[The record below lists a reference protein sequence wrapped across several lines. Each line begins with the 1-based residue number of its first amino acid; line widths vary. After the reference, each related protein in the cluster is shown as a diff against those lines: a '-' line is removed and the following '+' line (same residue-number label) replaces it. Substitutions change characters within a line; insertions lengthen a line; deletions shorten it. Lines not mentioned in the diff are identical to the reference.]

1 MKRRI
6 LLSKTGFVYLN
17 KLENDLYEVEDIN
30 GNIYTYEFYQIRSV
44 ESEYFK
50 SLSLINLNKVKS
62 YINDD
67 NFNVDYHFE
76 FDVENI
82 FVKYSDEYAD
92 FSTNI
97 KDLITNNIST
107 FSNALLKVLYSILI
121 VVNKINENK
130 NIIFDD
136 VIMGNLRNAF
146 LGDTKSTIVKFG
158 EHIRK
163 YNDFRLFEKFLY
175 AKSRDYYNESS
186 IEMKQRLILNY
197 EPFKDHIR
205 GFLSCFYKNSTQYK
219 NLMKLSNPNDKEN
232 RFLNVV
238 INNKY
243 NEVIS
248 SFDAL
253 NSFYYEYSYLL
264 QLVTKKFTFEFFK
277 EQLANIDKMRFR
289 FYSQF
294 ILDFITEEDIYKC
307 LDYLIE
313 NKFIF
318 TISLELIKKA
328 NIKDLKYLKY
338 IYVYEYEVGEV
349 NKILNKLGEVSPEHF
364 GDLLLI
370 LYKTSRFHRR
380 FLNAANQKLITKY
393 NLNKC
398 KNYDFYKN
406 LLDALSFRDVRD
418 KKIVNDYD
426 DFIELFNSFTYFTS
440 LECNEDLY
448 NINVNVYCAD
458 ILIARFKV
466 GTSYIEI
473 LENRLDTSY
482 GFKNL
487 YKLYSYMMHNNIS
500 DIKTLEDNS
509 EQELLKY
516 KERKRIEAAKTT
528 FENFAVKFDNDSA
541 SLMKKELV
549 DVEVYLSEYYE
560 DIVEIKIK
568 IGINKYY
575 IVKSFDDLA
584 LNLDNNILVKYGK
597 ELEFYHTYQAFNEKS
612 RNVLEFLLSNKVYR
626 RNGTRHFISNTVLF
640 NLLKILKNQV
650 VYFND
655 KQYLVTLEEK
665 NINFYV
671 DDNYNFKITDI
682 DLTNLYMINESKYI
696 IFENNEI
703 NYISDNNA
711 KYLDLAI
718 SLDNLNIKE
727 IKDEFYN
734 NVFVRIP
741 DKITISDK
749 IKDEFTTSNLD
760 IKLYFDY
767 NDIITVKNDY
777 YLDEKKVDYDNLD
790 YISKQKVNIVNNIL
804 INIGVVDNRI
814 EDSYLIREF
823 FFMDFSELRK
833 YADVFLSD
841 RITRMK
847 VSSFIKPQIQF
858 KHRDNSLV
866 DVFLD
871 DIRYSEEELKEIFKA
886 LKKKIK
892 FIKLDN
898 DNILTFNDDDFEFYN
913 NCRDLNLKYQ
923 NVETI
928 PLYDIIK
935 YRFNSKLKL
944 DNYIKSMMY
953 DLNNYEEIELDLSK
967 INATLKDYQI
977 KGVKWLKTLEKYN
990 FGGILADEMGL
1001 GKTLQVIAF
1010 LAARKST
1017 KANLIVCPKSLIYN
1031 WCNEFDKFAGFMKVV
1046 PIVGTK
1052 EEREKITNNLDSN
1065 TNYIISYDTLRN
1077 DKLEDKEFD
1086 YLILDEAQAIKN
1098 HQAIRSE
1105 RIRNIKA
1112 NTRLCL
1118 TGTPIENSLE
1128 DIWSL
1133 FLFLMPGFFK
1143 NLHDFNDEFENDF
1156 DKLNKKIAP
1165 FILRRTKKEVL
1176 SELPDKYEEII
1187 STEISADERKI
1198 YEALRL
1204 EASKFLN
1211 EKGSLMKIFTYLTR
1225 LRQVCVSPKL
1235 FVDNYKGRSS
1245 KIDTLINILKE
1256 AKENSNKVLVFSQFV
1271 SAFPIIEERLKSLN
1285 INCDLIT
1292 GKTSSLKRTQIV
1304 DNFNASNK
1312 INVLLI
1318 SLKAG
1323 GTGLNL
1329 TSADT
1334 VIHLDP
1340 WWNVAVENQATDRAH
1355 RIGQTKNVH
1364 VIKLI
1369 CDDTIE
1375 QRVLTLQNKKKELF
1389 DAVVDHKDDSMS
1401 ILSEDDIKFILS

>member
-1 MKRRI
+1 MKKRI
-6 LLSKTGFVYLN
+6 LLSRDGFVYL
-17 KLENDLYEVEDIN
+17 KKVENNQYEVVDIN
-30 GNIYTYEFYQIRSV
+30 GNISIYNYNEVNSV
-44 ESEYFK
+44 DFEYFK
-50 SLSLINLNKVKS
+50 SLSQISSDRVKS

-67 NFNVDYHFE
+67 NFNVDYYFE
-76 FDVENI
+76 FVGDDT
-82 FVKYSDEYAD
+82 FVKYSDEYAK

-97 KDLITNNIST
+97 KDFISRDIAS
-107 FSNALLKVLYSILI
+107 FSKPLLKVLYSLLI
-121 VVNKINENK
+121 EVNQICENEDV
-130 NIIFDD
+130 IFDD
-136 VIMGNLRNAF
+136 TIIEKLRVLF
-146 LGDTKSTIVKFG
+146 LEDKEDSIINFAKK
-158 EHIRK
+158 IRQYK
-163 YNDFRLFEKFLY
+163 DFRLFEKFLFTN
-175 AKSRDYYNESS
+175 SRIYFNEIY

-197 EPFKDHIR
+197 EPFRKP
-205 GFLSCFYKNSTQYK
+205 FLEFLNRFTKNSSQYK
-219 NLMKLSNPNDKEN
+219 YLMKLSYLNDKEN
-232 RFLNVV
+232 NYLNAV

-248 SFDAL
+248 DFVAL
-253 NSFYYEYSYLL
+253 NSFYYEHAYLL
-264 QLVTKKFTFEFFK
+264 ELVNKDFTFEFLK
-277 EQLANIDKMRFR
+277 EQLVNIDKKRFR
-289 FYSQF
+289 IFAQF
-294 ILDFITEEDIYKC
+294 ILDLIVKEDLFKC

-318 TISLELIKKA
+318 TLSLELIKKA
-328 NIKDLKYLKY
+328 KIKDLKYLKY
-338 IYVYEYEVGEV
+338 IYIDETEVGEV
-349 NKILNKLGEVSPEHF
+349 NKILNKLGEISPDNY

-370 LYKTSRFHRR
+370 LYKKSKFQRR
-380 FLNAANQKLITKY
+380 FLSATNQKLIIKY
-393 NLNKC
+393 NLNEYKY
-398 KNYDFYKN
+398 YDFYQN
-406 LLDALSFRDVRD
+406 LLEARGYRDTRE
-418 KKIVNDYD
+418 KKTVSDYHESID
-426 DFIELFNSFTYFTS
+426 LFNSFTYFVN
-440 LECNEDLY
+440 LECKDDSY
-448 NINVNVYCAD
+448 NINVFVYCAD
-458 ILIARFKV
+458 IIVARFKV
-466 GTSYIEI
+466 GTNYIEI
-473 LENRLDTSY
+473 LENRLDIFY
-482 GFKNL
+482 GFKNF
-487 YKLYSYMMHNNIS
+487 YKLYSYIMDNNIC
-500 DIKTLEDNS
+500 DIKSIEANG
-509 EQELLKY
+509 EQELIKY
-516 KERKRIEAAKTT
+516 KEKQKIEDAKNR
-528 FENFAVKFDNDSA
+528 FENFAVKFDNDTA
-541 SLMKKELV
+541 SLFKKELV
-549 DVEVYLSEYYE
+549 DVEVYLSEFC
-560 DIVEIKIK
+560 DGIAEIKLK
-568 IGINKYY
+568 LGINKYY
-575 IVKSFDDLA
+575 IVKSFDELA
-584 LNLDNNILVKYGK
+584 RNLDNNNLVKYGK
-597 ELEFYHTYQAFNEKS
+597 ELEFYHNYQAFNEKS
-612 RNVLEFLLSNKVYR
+612 RNVLEFLLTNKVYR
-626 RNGTRHFISNTVLF
+626 KEVNRHLISTTVLF
-640 NLLKILKNQV
+640 NLLKVLKNQV
-650 VYFND
+650 VYFSD
-655 KQYLVTLEEK
+655 KQYLVNFEEK
-665 NINFYV
+665 NVNFYV
-671 DDNYNFKITDI
+671 DDNYNFNVLGI
-682 DLTNLYMINESKYI
+682 DLTNVYKINDSKYI

-718 SLDNLNIKE
+718 GLDNINIKE
-727 IKDEFYN
+727 IKDQFYN

-749 IKDEFTTSNLD
+749 IKDEFTISDLD

-767 NDIITVKNDY
+767 NDIITVKNEC
-777 YLDEKKVDYDNLD
+777 YLDGKKVSYENLD
-790 YISKQKVNIVNNIL
+790 YMSKQKANIVNSIL
-804 INIGVVDNRI
+804 ANIGVIDNRI
-814 EDSYLIREF
+814 EDSNLIKEF

-841 RITRMK
+841 RITKMK

-886 LKKKIK
+886 LKKKTK

-898 DNILTFNDDDFEFYN
+898 DNILTFNDDDFEFYK

-935 YRFNSKLKL
+935 YRFNSKIKL
-944 DNYIKSMMY
+944 DNFIRTMIY
-953 DLNNYEEIELDLSK
+953 DLNNYDEIELDLSK
-967 INATLKDYQI
+967 INATLKDYQV
-977 KGVKWLKTLEKYN
+977 KGVKWLKTIEKYN

-1010 LAARKST
+1010 LATRKST

-1031 WCNEFDKFAGFMKVV
+1031 WCNEFDKFASFMKVV

-1052 EEREKITNNLDSN
+1052 EEREKITNHLDNN

-1143 NLHDFNDEFENDF
+1143 NLNDFNDEFENDF

-1165 FILRRTKKEVL
+1165 FILRRTKKDVL
-1176 SELPDKYEEII
+1176 TELPDKYEEII
-1187 STEISADERKI
+1187 TTEISTDERKI

-1235 FVDNYKGRSS
+1235 FVDDYKGNSS

-1256 AKENSNKVLVFSQFV
+1256 AKENGNKVLVFSQFV
-1271 SAFPIIEERLKSLN
+1271 SSFPIIEERLKSLS
-1285 INCDLIT
+1285 INYDLIT

-1389 DAVVDHKDDSMS
+1389 DAIVDHKDDSMS
-1401 ILSEDDIKFILS
+1401 VLSEDDIKFILS